1 MSNRIVVAFKNQ
13 IVVAFIV
20 CGAIILAIPICIFGL
35 IRLAW
40 VEGKSLALGRPVVPQ
55 EKIRHLL
62 ETIETHIGPQTDK
75 RTKSDSSAR
84 QGTENGAE
92 TLAVVSMKYLVSI
105 YGFPIIGI
113 GFSVA
118 LFF

>member
-55 EKIRHLL
+55 EKIRRLL
-62 ETIETHIGPQTDK
+62 ETIETRIGPQTDK

-84 QGTENGAE
+84 QGTENG
-92 TLAVVSMKYLVSI
+92 
-105 YGFPIIGI
+105 
-113 GFSVA
+113 
-118 LFF
+118 